1 MNPDIIQA
9 LNASLAAHLTAIET
23 YADLAAC
30 HDRAG
35 LTKLA
40 SHWRDEATEEREH
53 LDRILKRLEF
63 FDAEEDFTHAAP
75 GEADEDP
82 AATLDMVL
90 AMERSAAAIERA
102 GILTAREAG
111 DEGTA
116 DVFRENLKGSES
128 AIYELM
134 AWQRAIAIM
143 GRENWLANQA

>member
-53 LDRILKRLEF
+53 LGRILKRLEF

-116 DVFRENLKGSES
+116 AVFAANLAGSEESIYTLKSWLS
-128 AIYELM
+128 AIGLV
-134 AWQRAIAIM
+134 
-143 GRENWLANQA
+143 GRDNWLANQT